1 MKPVILSAKAVLFGS
16 ITMVTLPYKSRQSDD
31 SLGLQPAYAG
41 TSCRSDLPTMYDLP
55 SESIGEPG
63 LPDEFH
69 DLQPQLLSR
78 TLQLSGYQRSDYF
91 TVSDL
96 NIYYDLDHKQWYKRA
111 DWFLAVGVPY
121 LYEGYDLRRSYVNWH
136 EPRSPHVVIEFLSTG
151 TEAEDLGRFHT
162 KTKST
167 SKIEPIIEDE
177 DTEEDTE
184 GSDTSKREKP
194 PSKLVVYEQYLQV
207 PHYLVYSRQSQELRY
222 FRLMAGKYQEQQLQT
237 GNPLV
242 WLEDLE
248 IGLGIWEGM
257 LNGIPGVWL
266 RWCDRNGNWLLTDT
280 EQAEQIAARERLAKL
295 QAEQQTEQERL
306 AKLQA
311 EQQTEQERLAKEQ
324 SQNQLLQSARNL
336 LATGMEMEQVIRLL
350 NLSEEQ
356 IQWLNDHPV

>member
-1 MKPVILSAKAVLFGS
+1 
-16 ITMVTLPYKSRQSDD
+16 MVTLPHKSRQSDD
-31 SLGLQPAYAG
+31 SLGLHPTYAG
-41 TSCRSDLPTMYDLP
+41 ASSRSDLPTMYDLP

-69 DLQPQLLSR
+69 GLQPQLLSR

-91 TVSDL
+91 TASDL

-136 EPRSPHVVIEFLSTG
+136 EPRSPHVVVEFLSPG
-151 TEAEDLGRFHT
+151 TEAEDLGRFYT

-167 SKIEPIIEDE
+167 SNVESIIEEDIDE
-177 DTEEDTE
+177 AD
-184 GSDTSKREKP
+184 SPKREKP
-194 PSKLVVYEQYLQV
+194 PSKLVVYEQYLKV
-207 PHYLVYSRQSQELRY
+207 PHYLVYSRQSRELRY
-222 FRLMAGKYQEQQLQT
+222 FRLMAGEYQEQQLQT
-237 GNPLV
+237 SNPLV
-242 WLEDLE
+242 WLDDLE

-266 RWCDRNGNWLLTDT
+266 RWCDRNGNWYLTDT
-280 EQAEQIAARERLAKL
+280 ER
-295 QAEQQTEQERL
+295 
-306 AKLQA
+306 
-311 EQQTEQERLAKEQ
+311 ERLAKEQ

-336 LATGMEMEQVIRLL
+336 LAAGMEMEKVIQLL

-356 IQWLNDHPV
+356 IQWLNDRPN